1 MQSRLPEFLPG
12 LGTLYPLQAWN
23 FNEIPVVH
31 SRDPVWEL
39 KRERGGLLP
48 EPALMDG
55 KGIHLPPPSY
65 WPLVAAIGVPG
76 IFVGVMLSPKL
87 GPWGIA
93 VGLAI
98 LFVGVFNWVFE
109 KGHSGLAA
117 PDPGARWDQKR

>member
-87 GPWGIA
+87 GPWGMA

-98 LFVGVFNWVFE
+98 LFFGAFNWMFE
-109 KGHSGLAA
+109 KGHSEVAA
-117 PDPGARWDQKR
+117 AGPGAR